1 MPIIQLPQKWLH
13 WIAKVSYS
21 PHRECENRAEGVVAN
36 TLKLYSNGAVS
47 NCLGFKHN
55 LDPF

>member
-1 MPIIQLPQKWLH
+1 
-13 WIAKVSYS
+13 
-21 PHRECENRAEGVVAN
+21 VAIM
-36 TLKLYSNGAVS
+36 LKLFRNGAVS